1 MKTKYTRA
9 KELENKT
16 FDEIFKS
23 INNFEI
29 NDLDV
34 IYYALDYNENL
45 TKEQIKDL
53 IYEWCT
59 MHL

>member
-29 NDLDV
+29 NDLEV